1 MEFVYGISFSHQHIQ
16 MCIYGQKITAPY
28 NGVVQ
33 FILNNRRKFGRASDR
48 GCEAD

>member
-1 MEFVYGISFSHQHIQ
+1 MDFHFLIIYVRVY
-16 MCIYGQKITAPY
+16 MAQKITAPY
-28 NGVVQ
+28 NGVVS